1 MKETALEQPDYFVA
15 NCRAGLE
22 PVVEAELKAWGL
34 EIAFVGNR
42 MVAFRGSEEDF
53 YKANMGLRAA
63 LSVLKPIR
71 RFNAKNTDMLYYQS
85 RKVNWHQFF
94 TPDKTIKIDLKGDWS
109 QYRNE
114 RFALYR
120 IKDAIVDVFK
130 KLCDGERPS
139 IATREPDVRI
149 VAFALKGEVT
159 LYLDGAGEPLFK
171 RGYRW
176 EHGEAPLKED
186 LAAGMLQLIGWDGS
200 TDLIDPLCGSGTFLF
215 EGYLLAN
222 RIAPN
227 LEREFAFQNWLTFN
241 RPAYQRAQKALRDAE
256 RQADIKMIGFEHE
269 RKTFNTLQRI
279 AQQHFPAGAFSLHP
293 DKFQAVKLWHPGAQV
308 LTNPPYGVRL
318 KPADLNGVYRD
329 LGAFMKMAAPGGKAA
344 LITAA
349 LDAAVFV
356 GLPVKEKWKL
366 FNGALECR
374 FFSYDIPQ
382 EKKEPKPETEDGGE
396 AGEDIEP
403 RIDAD

>member
-1 MKETALEQPDYFVA
+1 MKETALSQPDYYVA

-34 EIAFVGNR
+34 EIAFVGTR
-42 MVAFRGSEEDF
+42 MVAFRGEEEDF
-53 YKANMGLRAA
+53 YRANMGLRSA
-63 LSVLKPIR
+63 LSVLKPLR
-71 RFNAKNTDMLYYQS
+71 RFKARNTDMLYFQS
-85 RKVNWHQFF
+85 RKINWHQLF
-94 TPDKTIKIDLKGDWS
+94 TPDCTLKIDLKGDWR

-120 IKDAIVDVFK
+120 IKDAIVDTFK

-139 IATREPDVRI
+139 IATRDPDIHI
-149 VAFALKGEVT
+149 VAFAMKDEVT

-186 LAAGMLQLIGWDGS
+186 LAAGMLQLIGWNGE

-215 EGYLLAN
+215 EGYLLAR

-227 LEREFAFQNWLTFN
+227 LERDFAFQRWLTYN
-241 RPAYQRAQKALRDAE
+241 RPAYQRVKDALADEERPAPCQFIGYESDRD
-256 RQADIKMIGFEHE
+256 
-269 RKTFNTLQRI
+269 TFNTAQRI

-293 DKFQAVKLWHPGAQV
+293 EKFQAAKLHQPGAQIIA
-308 LTNPPYGVRL
+308 NPPYGVRL
-318 KPADLNGVYRD
+318 RPDDLNGVYKD
-329 LGAFMKMAAPGGKAA
+329 LGAFFKAAAPEGKAA
-344 LITAA
+344 IITAA
-349 LDAAVFV
+349 MEAAVYI

-366 FNGALECR
+366 FNGALECK
-374 FFSYDIPQ
+374 FFRYDVPA
-382 EKKEPKPETEDGGE
+382 PKPTAEE
-396 AGEDIEP
+396 
-403 RIDAD
+403 

>member
-1 MKETALEQPDYFVA
+1 MKQTALSQPDYFVA

-22 PVVEAELKAWGL
+22 PVVEAELRAWGL

-53 YKANMGLRAA
+53 YKANMGLRTA
-63 LSVLKPIR
+63 LSVLKPLR
-71 RFNAKNTDMLYYQS
+71 RFKARNTDMLYFQS
-85 RKVNWHQFF
+85 RKVNWHQLFAP
-94 TPDKTIKIDLKGDWS
+94 TSTLRIDLKGDW
-109 QYRNE
+109 RALGNE

-120 IKDAIVDVFK
+120 IKDAIVDTFK
-130 KLCDGERPS
+130 KLTGERPN
-139 IATREPDVRI
+139 IATRDPDVHV
-149 VAFALKGEVT
+149 VAFAMKDEVT

-171 RGYRW
+171 RGYRR

-186 LAAGMLQLIGWDGS
+186 LAAGMLQLVGWTGE
-200 TDLIDPLCGSGTFLF
+200 TGLIDPMCGSGTLLF

-227 LEREFAFQNWLTFN
+227 IDRDFAFQRWDTFN
-241 RPAYQRAQKALRDAE
+241 LSTFRRAKESLRKEERKAE
-256 RQADIKMIGFEHE
+256 IPFVGFEAD
-269 RKTFNTLQRI
+269 RDSFNIAQRI
-279 AQQHFPAGAFSLHP
+279 AQKCFPAGAFSLHP
-293 DKFQAVKLWHPGAQV
+293 GDFQGAKLYHPGAQV
-308 LTNPPYGVRL
+308 MTNPPYGVRL
-318 KPADLNGVYRD
+318 KPDDLNGVYRD
-329 LGAFMKMAAPGGKAA
+329 LGAFFKATAPGGKAS

-374 FFSYDIPQ
+374 LFAYDVP
-382 EKKEPKPETEDGGE
+382 E
-396 AGEDIEP
+396 AG
-403 RIDAD
+403 